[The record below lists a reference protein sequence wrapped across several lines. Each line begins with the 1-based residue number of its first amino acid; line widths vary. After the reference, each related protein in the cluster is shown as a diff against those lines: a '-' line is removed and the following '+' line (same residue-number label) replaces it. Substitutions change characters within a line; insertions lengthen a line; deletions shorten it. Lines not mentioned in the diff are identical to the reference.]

1 MVNRCKR
8 KIYFEGIDTSWNRV
22 KGGKPLANYY
32 LKLQQ
37 NTIITIHQQVF
48 KFGESLCYDE
58 ALDENH
64 WVLKSEAI
72 KEIIAACSGL
82 YLEAVAQNQEATPG
96 TIKLKLDH

>member
-22 KGGKPLANYY
+22 KGKYNYY

-37 NTIITIHQQVF
+37 NTIITIQQSIPNLA
-48 KFGESLCYDE
+48 KAYAMMK

-64 WVLKSEAI
+64 WVPLKSEAI
-72 KEIIAACSGL
+72 K
-82 YLEAVAQNQEATPG
+82 
-96 TIKLKLDH
+96 KL